1 MQKCKVLYGTSVDV
15 RAGIQKMGFEH
26 VSMRLNEIERV
37 WTRLNELERVNV
49 CVHLEEKQLTH

>member
-37 WTRLNELERVNV
+37 
-49 CVHLEEKQLTH
+49 

>member
-26 VSMRLNEIERV
+26 VSMRFNEFELD
-37 WTRLNELERVNV
+37 WTNLNELMSAYI
-49 CVHLEEKQLTH
+49 